1 MAKPKKTKKYLDEG
15 FTNSYVWSVGDAE
28 PTPNKSNLVIGDKA
42 VKGMMKGIKI
52 ATDAIRLSYGPSGC
66 NAVVENE
73 FYPFSQTV
81 NDAQTIIQAIQV
93 EDKVE
98 KIGLNFLKELMDK
111 AQKDSGDGR
120 KTTAIIADVILSE
133 GVNCTLPGVE
143 LKKQL
148 DSFIP
153 IIEKELDV
161 RTSSID
167 EENVWK
173 VAAIAGEDE
182 KLGRL
187 IGEIY
192 TKIGP
197 SSFIHTEA
205 SGTYDDSYELIE
217 GVRFQDTGYLS
228 PYMVFD
234 ELARKEGRKE
244 TKAVYDN
251 PVILVTKRKIESER
265 DIAPLIETMVNT
277 EPKQPLVIFTNDM
290 NSEVALNL
298 IKTHRAGV
306 LNVTIVKA
314 PILWGNYVFED
325 FAKITG
331 STIVEDASGM
341 TFKNLPLS
349 ALGSCGRIEIDEN
362 EIKVTGIKDITDHL
376 ANLKAKGDND
386 SKLRLSWLTTR
397 SAILRLGANNESEL
411 SYRRL
416 KAYDAINA
424 AKLALNGGTVKG
436 AGVALFEVAST
447 IHGAASQVAK
457 IMRKA
462 LSAPHIQIA
471 KNMGDKFNLNP
482 DIIDAAKITKNA
494 VRNAIALASTVL
506 TNRIV
511 INLPDRSAEQI
522 AAETLKGKG
531 LRF

>member
-1 MAKPKKTKKYLDEG
+1 MIKHKKIKKL
-15 FTNSYVWSVGDAE
+15 SK
-28 PTPNKSNLVIGDKA
+28 PTPVSGNWNYSWSQAQPSDTNITIGDNA
-42 VKGMMKGIKI
+42 VKGMMRGIKV
-52 ATDAIRLSYGPSGC
+52 ATDAIRLSYGPNGC

-120 KTTAIIADVILSE
+120 KTTAIIADMILSE
-133 GVNCTLPGVE
+133 GINCSISGVQ

-153 IIEKELDV
+153 IIEKEIDE

-197 SSFIHTEA
+197 NSFIHTEA

-228 PYMVFD
+228 PYMVYD

-244 TKAVYDN
+244 TKAIYEN

-265 DIAPLIETMVNT
+265 DIAPLIETMVNS
-277 EPKQPLVIFTNDM
+277 EPKKPLVIFTNDM

-306 LNVTIVKA
+306 LNITIVKA

-325 FAKITG
+325 FSKITG
-331 STIVEDASGM
+331 ATIIEDASGV

-349 ALGSCGRIEIDEN
+349 ALGSCGRIEIDES
-362 EIKVTGIKDITDHL
+362 EIKVTGIKDISDHL
-376 ANLKAKGDND
+376 AHLKTKGDND

-424 AKLALNGGTVKG
+424 SKLALNGGTVKG
-436 AGVALFEVAST
+436 GGVTLFEVAST
-447 IHGAASQVAK
+447 IHDAASPVAK

-462 LSAPHIQIA
+462 LAAPHIQITH
-471 KNMGDKFNLNP
+471 NMGSDLKIGP
-482 DIIDAAKITKNA
+482 DIVDAAKITKNA

-511 INLPDRSAEQI
+511 INLPDKSAEQI
-522 AAETLKGKG
+522 ASDTLKGKG